1 MTKVSTRR
9 QQRRR
14 PSLIFLLREYPPARI
29 EPEEREGLLFCFVL
43 LLLCVYIYSRIWLAH
58 HHSLS
63 LSLSSPLCPYVTAC
77 QKYTGKESRRRRRP
91 GRLGQKIT
99 QPPLFSVVFLSL
111 CAVSRKTH
119 RGSVYSIRH
128 VERGHSISLTGV
140 GSAKG
145 YERWIH

>member
-43 LLLCVYIYSRIWLAH
+43 LLLCVYLQSDLV
-58 HHSLS
+58 SS
-63 LSLSSPLCPYVTAC
+63 SSFSLSSPLCPYVTAC

-91 GRLGQKIT
+91 GRLDQKIT

-111 CAVSRKTH
+111 CAVGRKTH

-145 YERWIH
+145 DERWIH